1 MSRYLLPILG
11 SVPPLLYLLWGPFW
25 GLVTKPSLYGS
36 ALFAFAGAVT
46 WIMSR
51 FDDGFRRRLE
61 VSRDK
66 GGRNIKRVCVCV
78 CVPGNA
84 VKPVDISRVAVC
96 AHYRR
101 TIPVLVY
108 LLNCPWRVL

>member
-78 CVPGNA
+78 CVYQVTP
-84 VKPVDISRVAVC
+84 
-96 AHYRR
+96 
-101 TIPVLVY
+101 
-108 LLNCPWRVL
+108 